1 MIFVKMERT
10 PLNST
15 TSRWLGD
22 FTFFQYN
29 RSAPSLLS
37 VLGLKKDHE
46 EYIAQIG
53 EPSEDSRSNPVPIGH
68 WLARM
73 QSGFEWTQYKRRRS
87 EINGYQGTGRG
98 GYQNTGR
105 AVYDCV

>member
-15 TSRWLGD
+15 TSHWLGD

-37 VLGLKKDHE
+37 VLGLKNDHE
-46 EYIAQIG
+46 EDIARSCNRIRGRVFCLVTDKLRPSKDESIG
-53 EPSEDSRSNPVPIGH
+53 
-68 WLARM
+68 
-73 QSGFEWTQYKRRRS
+73 
-87 EINGYQGTGRG
+87 
-98 GYQNTGR
+98 
-105 AVYDCV
+105 